1 MTCSNKVDMLFW
13 LLINS
18 ISFFAFQGS
27 HHHHRSIEIKKRRR
41 ENWRQD
47 LLYLKRH
54 QKTKK
59 KEFDQLN
66 FFALSYEV
74 WTNKQGHWIKMHHK
88 SLKETTKF
96 SLKRIPP
103 FRITLG
109 LLLIMANSGK
119 IFCFSKPNFSSFNI
133 QYQLIET

>member
-1 MTCSNKVDMLFW
+1 MKFAQNKIIFEQLSLFFYFYLSGLMTCSNKVDMLFW

-27 HHHHRSIEIKKRRR
+27 HHHRSIEIKKRRR

-74 WTNKQGHWIKMHHK
+74 STNKQGHSLNKNASQEFEGNSKVFSQKDSALSSHHWITFDH
-88 SLKETTKF
+88 
-96 SLKRIPP
+96 
-103 FRITLG
+103 
-109 LLLIMANSGK
+109 GK
-119 IFCFSKPNFSSFNI
+119 
-133 QYQLIET
+133 

>member
-1 MTCSNKVDMLFW
+1 MTSNKFDL
-13 LLINS
+13 
-18 ISFFAFQGS
+18 FFAFQGS
-27 HHHHRSIEIKKRRR
+27 HHRSIEIKKRRR

-74 WTNKQGHWIKMHHK
+74 STNKQGH
-88 SLKETTKF
+88 SLNKNASQEFEGNNKVF
-96 SLKRIPP
+96 SQKDS
-103 FRITLG
+103 
-109 LLLIMANSGK
+109 A
-119 IFCFSKPNFSSFNI
+119 FSSDPWITFDHGK
-133 QYQLIET
+133 

>member
-1 MTCSNKVDMLFW
+1 MKFTQNGIIFEQLFLFFYFYLSGLMTCSNKVDMLFW

-27 HHHHRSIEIKKRRR
+27 HHHRSIEIKKRRR

-74 WTNKQGHWIKMHHK
+74 STNKQGH
-88 SLKETTKF
+88 SLNKNASQEFEGNNKVF
-96 SLKRIPP
+96 SQKDSAFSNNP
-103 FRITLG
+103 RITFDH
-109 LLLIMANSGK
+109 GK
-119 IFCFSKPNFSSFNI
+119 
-133 QYQLIET
+133 